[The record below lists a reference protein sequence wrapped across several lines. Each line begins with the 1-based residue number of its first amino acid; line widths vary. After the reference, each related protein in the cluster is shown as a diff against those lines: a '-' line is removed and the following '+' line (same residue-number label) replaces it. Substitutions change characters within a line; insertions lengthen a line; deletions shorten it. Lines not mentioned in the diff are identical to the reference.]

1 MHAHVPDR
9 SGSRRRSGSEAPCTL
24 ARLLAA
30 LLFARLIRATRHMRR
45 MRNIPQCATFKLHT
59 LHALHLAEKWPI
71 AMARPGQAINRI
83 DVKSFKCHWPSAS
96 FRTLLLPLPLPPSSS
111 CESLFCL
118 PGFLPAVTFIYGPL
132 DLLYKLPVELLR

>member
-9 SGSRRRSGSEAPCTL
+9 SGRRSEAPSHCAL

-59 LHALHLAEKWPI
+59 LHAALARK
-71 AMARPGQAINRI
+71 MAHCHGQTMPGQAINRI

-96 FRTLLLPLPLPPSSS
+96 FRTLLLPLSPAPTSPS
-111 CESLFCL
+111 ESL
-118 PGFLPAVTFIYGPL
+118 LPARFFACRNFYLWPTRFAL
-132 DLLYKLPVELLR
+132 

>member
-1 MHAHVPDR
+1 MCLTEV
-9 SGSRRRSGSEAPCTL
+9 GEGVGEEEWSEAPCAL

-59 LHALHLAEKWPI
+59 LHAALARK
-71 AMARPGQAINRI
+71 MAHCHGQTRPGQAINRI

-96 FRTLLLPLPLPPSSS
+96 FRTLLLPLSPPLSPHTDP
-111 CESLFCL
+111 FCL

>member
-9 SGSRRRSGSEAPCTL
+9 SGRRSEAPSHCAL

-30 LLFARLIRATRHMRR
+30 LLFARLIRATRHMR
-45 MRNIPQCATFKLHT
+45 NIPQCATFKLHT
-59 LHALHLAEKWPI
+59 LHAALGRK
-71 AMARPGQAINRI
+71 MAHCHGQTMPGQAINRI

-96 FRTLLLPLPLPPSSS
+96 FRTLLLPLSPPL
-111 CESLFCL
+111 SLHTDPFCL